1 MWNDLLIKLQAS
13 KLPRILRTN
22 ESHTSILSSYPTE
35 CYVIILTSAIVL
47 SAVYLLFDINTET
60 GFNSYC
66 TQLYTD
72 SCNMCVC
79 LHHGWLHYILPCFVW
94 QWDSFCCRPLVR
106 YISNGTGQKRKIRM
120 IKSGCNYTSPTP
132 TPNASTSN
140 RPQNSIRLILWQ
152 LTWRNGVKY
161 KNEIISIPVQH
172 CRTLLV
178 WRKLQTCIFPRM
190 H

>member
-1 MWNDLLIKLQAS
+1 MYMWNDLIIKLQAS

-72 SCNMCVC
+72 SCNVCVC
-79 LHHGWLHYILPCFVW
+79 VSIMAGYIT
-94 QWDSFCCRPLVR
+94 FCHVLCG
-106 YISNGTGQKRKIRM
+106 SGTVSAVVLLSAIYLMVLGK
-120 IKSGCNYTSPTP
+120 N
-132 TPNASTSN
+132 
-140 RPQNSIRLILWQ
+140 
-152 LTWRNGVKY
+152 VK
-161 KNEIISIPVQH
+161 
-172 CRTLLV
+172 
-178 WRKLQTCIFPRM
+178 
-190 H
+190 